1 MMEVVGSVGWLG
13 YDGGA
18 STYVSFEQVNIVVQV
33 LFVDW
38 LATNMHIA

>member
-1 MMEVVGSVGWLG
+1 MYDGGGWFGWLG

-33 LFVDW
+33 LFV
-38 LATNMHIA
+38 MFFFVC